1 MRTAGSGHNPSL
13 GSLID
18 HGKDARC
25 CNLPAVPDQRF
36 IQLAIVDYKVKTADS
51 DFPPRNYTTMHQ
63 GIDAIFKLEHIS

>member
-1 MRTAGSGHNPSL
+1 MN
-13 GSLID
+13 

-51 DFPPRNYTTMHQ
+51 ECPPRDYVTMHQ
-63 GIDAIFKLEHIS
+63 GTDAIFKLENIS